1 MSSTSWVDG
10 HAPGPSTTVAGVLL
24 QQDPCAE
31 HLLIPSHGP
40 IGPSY
45 IGDMGDTPENLWSH
59 PQLATAVTS
68 EDWGAV
74 FRTYRKLTGL
84 SQTKL
89 GERVG
94 LAQPDVSDI
103 ERERRRIT
111 SVEVRQ
117 RIVAGLGIPPE
128 LQVVAGPVETPVPGL
143 SLPGA
148 TPDEDLLTRVTS
160 VIDSSH
166 RVDAATLD
174 WLDRL
179 LAEHRRAEDQIG
191 SRPLVDVMRQQ
202 LRTVVD
208 LYAGA
213 RGPLADRV
221 VRLASEHAQFLAWMA
236 QDQAQT
242 AAALAWYDRSHE
254 WALEAGDANM
264 AATTLSMKAHMAWSG
279 GRGTRCVR
287 LAEAARWSAPG
298 TSLGV
303 QGMAAQMA
311 ARGHALEGE
320 ADDARRLLDE
330 AQGLIRRA
338 SEHPEDEP
346 VWMYF
351 YDETWFTLQRGMAA
365 LHLRDWRGA
374 VDQITVG
381 LAALPDEYRRDK
393 TWYRVCLA
401 HALAGAGESAQAVSV
416 AVASV
421 PDAAAIGRPHS
432 WNELH
437 TTAAV
442 LKRRG
447 VKEGSE
453 LVAALREYD

>member
-1 MSSTSWVDG
+1 
-10 HAPGPSTTVAGVLL
+10 
-24 QQDPCAE
+24 
-31 HLLIPSHGP
+31 
-40 IGPSY
+40 
-45 IGDMGDTPENLWSH
+45 MGDSRMDLWSH
-59 PQLATAVTS
+59 PTLAAAVAD
-68 EDWGAV
+68 EDWGKV

-89 GERVG
+89 GERVD
-94 LAQPDVSDI
+94 LVQSDVSDI
-103 ERERRRIT
+103 ERGRRRVT

-117 RIVAGLGIPPE
+117 RIVSGLKIPSR
-128 LQVVAGPVETPVPGL
+128 LQATAEGLNTAPIPTLALPDPGP
-143 SLPGA
+143 
-148 TPDEDLLTRVTS
+148 DDDLLARVTS
-160 VIDSSH
+160 VVDTEH
-166 RVDAATLD
+166 RVDAPTLD

-179 LAEHRRAEDQIG
+179 LGEHRRAEDLIG

-208 LYAGA
+208 LHAGA

-221 VRLASEHAQFLAWMA
+221 VRLAAEHAQFLAWMA

-311 ARGHALEGE
+311 ARGHALNGG
-320 ADDARRLLDE
+320 ADDVARLLDE
-330 AQGLIRRA
+330 AQSLISRA

-346 VWMYF
+346 PWMYF
-351 YDETWFTLQRGMAA
+351 YGENWFTLQRGMAA
-365 LHLRDWRGA
+365 MHLGGWRTA
-374 VDQITVG
+374 VDHLTVG
-381 LAALPDEYRRDK
+381 LDALPDEYRRDR
-393 TWYRVCLA
+393 TWYRTCLA
-401 HALAGAGESAQAVSV
+401 HALAGAGEAAQAVSV
-416 AVASV
+416 AVSSV
-421 PDAAAIGRPHS
+421 PDAAAVGRPHS

-442 LKRRG
+442 LLRRRAH
-447 VKEGSE
+447 EGHQ

>member
-1 MSSTSWVDG
+1 MGESPG
-10 HAPGPSTTVAGVLL
+10 H
-24 QQDPCAE
+24 
-31 HLLIPSHGP
+31 
-40 IGPSY
+40 
-45 IGDMGDTPENLWSH
+45 LWSH
-59 PQLATAVTS
+59 PQLVAAVTS
-68 EDWGAV
+68 EDWAAV

-89 GERVG
+89 GARVG
-94 LAQPDVSDI
+94 LAQSDVSDI
-103 ERERRRIT
+103 ERGRRRIT

-117 RIVAGLGIPPE
+117 RIVAGLGVPPE
-128 LQVVAGPVETPVPGL
+128 LQAVAVDRSPETPPVPGL
-143 SLPGA
+143 ALPGA
-148 TPDEDLLTRVTS
+148 VPDEDLLARVTS
-160 VIDSSH
+160 VVDSS
-166 RVDAATLD
+166 RQVDAATLD

-179 LAEHRRAEDQIG
+179 LAEHRRAEDLIG

-221 VRLASEHAQFLAWMA
+221 VRLAAEHAQFLAWMA
-236 QDQAQT
+236 QDQAKT

-311 ARGHALEGE
+311 ARGHALDGE

-330 AQGLIRRA
+330 AQGLIHQA

-365 LHLRDWRGA
+365 LHLRDWREA

-393 TWYRVCLA
+393 TWYRTCLA
-401 HALAGAGESAQAVSV
+401 HALAGAGESAQAASV

-421 PDAAAIGRPHS
+421 PDAADIGRPHS
-432 WNELH
+432 WHELH

-447 VKEGSE
+447 AKEGSE
-453 LVAALREYD
+453 LVTALREYD

>member
-1 MSSTSWVDG
+1 MG
-10 HAPGPSTTVAGVLL
+10 APSE
-24 QQDPCAE
+24 D
-31 HLLIPSHGP
+31 
-40 IGPSY
+40 
-45 IGDMGDTPENLWSH
+45 LWSCH
-59 PQLATAVTS
+59 PDLAAAVTN

-74 FRTYRKLTGL
+74 FRAYRKLTGL

-94 LAQPDVSDI
+94 LVQPDVSDI
-103 ERERRRIT
+103 ERGRRKVT

-117 RIVAGLGIPPE
+117 RIVSGLGIPSD
-128 LQVVAGPVETPVPGL
+128 LQAVAAHLASSVAPVPRL
-143 SLPGA
+143 MLPGA
-148 TPDEDLLTRVTS
+148 APDEDLLARVTS
-160 VIDSSH
+160 VVDASNH
-166 RVDAATLD
+166 VDAATLD

-179 LAEHRRAEDQIG
+179 LAEHRRAEDRIG
-191 SRPLVDVMRQQ
+191 SRPLVSVVHQQ

-208 LYAGA
+208 LHGGA
-213 RGPLADRV
+213 RRALADRV
-221 VRLASEHAQFLAWMA
+221 VRLAAEHAQFLAWMA

-242 AAALAWYDRSHE
+242 ASALAWYDRAHE

-287 LAEAARWSAPG
+287 LAQAARWSAPG

-311 ARGHALEGE
+311 ARGHALDHE

-330 AQGLIRRA
+330 AQDLITRA
-338 SEHPEDEP
+338 SKHPEDEP

-351 YDETWFTLQRGMAA
+351 YDETWFTLQRGMAS
-365 LHLRDWRGA
+365 LHLRDWSTA
-374 VDQITVG
+374 ADQLAEG
-381 LAALPDEYRRDK
+381 LGALPEEYRRDRA
-393 TWYRVCLA
+393 WYRSCLA
-401 HALAGAGESAQAVSV
+401 HALAGAGEAAQAAAV
-416 AVASV
+416 AVATV
-421 PDAAAIGRPHS
+421 PDASAVGRPHS

-437 TTAAV
+437 STAAV
-442 LKRRG
+442 LMRQG
-447 VKEGSE
+447 AKEGRD

>member
-1 MSSTSWVDG
+1 MGES
-10 HAPGPSTTVAGVLL
+10 PETV
-24 QQDPCAE
+24 
-31 HLLIPSHGP
+31 
-40 IGPSY
+40 
-45 IGDMGDTPENLWSH
+45 WSH
-59 PQLATAVTS
+59 PQLAAAVTG
-68 EDWGAV
+68 EDWGVV

-84 SQTKL
+84 SQTRL

-94 LAQPDVSDI
+94 LVQGDVSDI
-103 ERERRRIT
+103 ERGRRRVT

-117 RIVAGLGIPPE
+117 RIVAGLDVPAE
-128 LQVVAGPVETPVPGL
+128 LRSGGAGQPATPAPMAGL
-143 SLPGA
+143 SLPGIA
-148 TPDEDLLTRVTS
+148 PDGDLLDRVTNVVAS
-160 VIDSSH
+160 TV

-179 LAEHRRAEDQIG
+179 LAEHRRAEDFIG
-191 SRPLVDVMRQQ
+191 SRPMVDVMRQQ

-221 VRLASEHAQFLAWMA
+221 VRLAAEHAQFLAWMA

-242 AAALAWYDRSHE
+242 PAALAWYDRSHE

-264 AATTLSMKAHMAWSG
+264 AATTLSMKAHMAWSS
-279 GRGTRCVR
+279 GRGQRCVR

-298 TSLGV
+298 ASLGV

-311 ARGHALEGE
+311 ARGHALDG
-320 ADDARRLLDE
+320 AGDDAHRLLDD
-330 AQGLIRRA
+330 AQDLITRA
-338 SEHPEDEP
+338 GERPEDEP

-351 YDETWFTLQRGMAA
+351 YDETWFTLQRGMTA
-365 LHLRDWRGA
+365 LHLGQWGTA
-374 VDQITVG
+374 VDHLRAG
-381 LAALPDEYRRDK
+381 LDALPDEYRRDK
-393 TWYRVCLA
+393 TWYRACLA
-401 HALAGAGESAQAVSV
+401 HAHAGAGHTAEAAAV
-416 AVASV
+416 AVAIV

-442 LKRRG
+442 LIRRRAA
-447 VKEGSE
+447 EGRL
-453 LVAALREYD
+453 LVTALREHD

>member
-1 MSSTSWVDG
+1 
-10 HAPGPSTTVAGVLL
+10 
-24 QQDPCAE
+24 
-31 HLLIPSHGP
+31 
-40 IGPSY
+40 
-45 IGDMGDTPENLWSH
+45 MGDSRVNLWTH
-59 PQLATAVTS
+59 PQLMSAVAN

-74 FRTYRKLTGL
+74 FRTYRKLTGV
-84 SQTKL
+84 SQTRL

-94 LAQPDVSDI
+94 LAQPDVSEI
-103 ERERRRIT
+103 ERGRRRVT
-111 SVEVRQ
+111 SSEVRQ
-117 RIVAGLGIPPE
+117 RIVSGLGIPADLTSSAARPE
-128 LQVVAGPVETPVPGL
+128 ASLVPAL
-143 SLPGA
+143 TLPGPG
-148 TPDEDLLTRVTS
+148 PDEDLLARVTS
-160 VIDSSH
+160 VVDTSH
-166 RVDAATLD
+166 RIDAATLD

-179 LAEHRRAEDQIG
+179 LAEHRRAEDLIG

-208 LYAGA
+208 LYASA

-298 TSLGV
+298 ASLGV
-303 QGMAAQMA
+303 QGMAVQMA
-311 ARGHALEGE
+311 ARGHALNGDT
-320 ADDARRLLDE
+320 DDAHRLLDD
-330 AQGLIRRA
+330 AQTLISRA

-365 LHLRDWRGA
+365 LHLRNWQSAIDHLTA
-374 VDQITVG
+374 G
-381 LAALPDEYRRDK
+381 LDVLPDEFRRDK
-393 TWYRVCLA
+393 TWYRACLA
-401 HALAGAGESAQAVSV
+401 HAYAGAGEAGQAATAGVS
-416 AVASV
+416 SV
-421 PDAAAIGRPHS
+421 RDAAEVGRPHA

-437 TTAAV
+437 TAASV
-442 LKRRG
+442 LMRQGAR
-447 VKEGSE
+447 EGRD
-453 LVAALREYD
+453 LVAALREHD

>member
-1 MSSTSWVDG
+1 
-10 HAPGPSTTVAGVLL
+10 
-24 QQDPCAE
+24 
-31 HLLIPSHGP
+31 
-40 IGPSY
+40 
-45 IGDMGDTPENLWSH
+45 MGDSGPGLWSH
-59 PQLATAVTS
+59 PQLIAAVTA

-74 FRTYRKLTGL
+74 LRTYRKLTGL
-84 SQTKL
+84 SQMKL

-94 LAQPDVSDI
+94 LVQPDVSGI
-103 ERERRRIT
+103 ERGHRRVT

-117 RIVAGLGIPPE
+117 RIVSGLDIPADLTRAGARAPAQAVAGL
-128 LQVVAGPVETPVPGL
+128 V
-143 SLPGA
+143 LPGPG
-148 TPDEDLLTRVTS
+148 PDDDLLTRVTS
-160 VIDSSH
+160 VVESEH
-166 RVDAATLD
+166 RVDAPTLN

-179 LAEHRRAEDQIG
+179 LAEHRRAEDEIG
-191 SRPLVDVMRQQ
+191 SRPLVHVMRQQ

-221 VRLASEHAQFLAWMA
+221 IRLASEHAQFLAWMA
-236 QDQAQT
+236 QDQGRT

-279 GRGTRCVR
+279 GRGDRAVR

-311 ARGHALEGE
+311 ARGHALNGDG
-320 ADDARRLLDE
+320 DDAERLLDE
-330 AQGLIRRA
+330 AQSLIGQA
-338 SEHPEDEP
+338 AEHPEDEP

-351 YDETWFTLQRGMAA
+351 YGETWFTLQRGMAA
-365 LHLRDWRGA
+365 LHLKDWRTA
-374 VDQITVG
+374 VDHLTVG
-381 LAALPDEYRRDK
+381 LAALPDEYRRDR
-393 TWYRVCLA
+393 TWYRTCLA
-401 HALAGAGESAQAVSV
+401 HALAGAGEAAQALT
-416 AVASV
+416 AALEAV
-421 PDAAAIGRPHS
+421 PDAAAVGRPHS

-442 LKRRG
+442 LLRRG
-447 VKEGSE
+447 APEGHQ
-453 LVAALREYD
+453 LVAALREFD